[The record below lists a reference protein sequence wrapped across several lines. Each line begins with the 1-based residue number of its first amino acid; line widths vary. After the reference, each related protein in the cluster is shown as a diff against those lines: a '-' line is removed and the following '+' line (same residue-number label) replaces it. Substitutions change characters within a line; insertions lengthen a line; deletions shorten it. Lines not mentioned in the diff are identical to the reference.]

1 MLQLKQHWS
10 QVAMAAWPMALGFR
24 AAGAQVAIT
33 GRNPEKNAMAM
44 KELGD
49 PKAVLPLDVRDEE
62 AVVRTITHVCE
73 HFGRLDILVNNAG
86 ESRRGVVTALS
97 RTDWDTLLESHL
109 TGAFLCAKHAAE
121 AMIASGE
128 GGKMINIG
136 SMFSI
141 FGPAGNVGYAAA
153 KTGMLGLTRALAVD
167 LAVHNIQ
174 VNAILPGW
182 YNTARARVF
191 GTPRGEEIRR
201 KTPAGRWGTPDDLIG
216 TAVYLAS
223 AASDFVTGVS
233 IPVDG
238 GYAVTER
245 LLHE

>member
-10 QVAMAAWPMALGFR
+10 QVAMAAWAMALGFR

-191 GTPRGEEIRR
+191 GTPRG
-201 KTPAGRWGTPDDLIG
+201 
-216 TAVYLAS
+216 
-223 AASDFVTGVS
+223 
-233 IPVDG
+233 
-238 GYAVTER
+238 
-245 LLHE
+245 

>member
-10 QVAMAAWPMALGFR
+10 QVAMAAWAMALGFR
-24 AAGAQVAIT
+24 AAGAQVVIT